1 MARRRRH
8 EQEEHHEAWA
18 IPYGDL
24 VTLLLA
30 FFVVMYSMSSINEGK
45 YRVLSD
51 SLSEAF
57 RGVPR
62 SAQPINM
69 GTTPLQPIEEL
80 LPQAQV
86 RRMIAAGLP
95 AQQLLTLPPDSATA
109 VIIAGTSAAAGAA
122 PAPAP
127 APGQAP
133 APGRSGELPP
143 LAAASHAAA
152 AGAVAD
158 EAPGEAASQ
167 AASQRELTRVAGDV
181 SAALGPLI
189 ATGQVHVRRYSD
201 WVAVDIST
209 DILFPSGIAR
219 LSSSAVRALQR
230 LAAVLAPWPN
240 AIRVEG
246 HTDDR
251 PISTREFPSN
261 WELSAARAAS
271 VVHLFMDRGIAP
283 ARLAVV
289 GFGQYRPIASN
300 RTAAGRNANR
310 RVSVVILGSDA
321 APEAGL

>member
-8 EQEEHHEAWA
+8 EQEENHEAWA

-30 FFVVMYSMSSINEGK
+30 FFVVMYSMSSINDGK
-45 YRVLSD
+45 YRVLSN

-62 SAQPINM
+62 SPQPVNI

-86 RRMIAAGLP
+86 QRMITVGLP
-95 AQQLLTLPPDSATA
+95 AQRLLTLPPDSATA
-109 VIIAGTSAAAGAA
+109 AIVGGAVERPPPRAASPAAA
-122 PAPAP
+122 
-127 APGQAP
+127 
-133 APGRSGELPP
+133 GELPP
-143 LAAASHAAA
+143 LSPANPNGETARQAAS
-152 AGAVAD
+152 
-158 EAPGEAASQ
+158 EAASE
-167 AASQRELTRVAGDV
+167 RELGQVAGDV

-189 ATGQVHVRRYSD
+189 AAGQVHVRRYTD

-219 LSSSAVRALQR
+219 LSRPAVQALQR
-230 LAAVLAPWPN
+230 LAGVLAPWPN

-251 PISTREFPSN
+251 PIDTREFPSN

-283 ARLAVV
+283 ARLAVL
-289 GFGQYRPIASN
+289 GFGQYRPVASN
-300 RTAAGRNANR
+300 RTARGRNANR
-310 RVSVVILGSDA
+310 RVSVVILGRDA